1 MRSLAQ
7 KRREDAVA
15 LPKLREKEP
24 LLQDIRALSFVR
36 HSSFVIRNS
45 THEHHVFGS
54 DPRGAGKIAA

>member
-1 MRSLAQ
+1 MRSLAR

-24 LLQDIRALSFVR
+24 DIRALSFVR
-36 HSSFVIRNS
+36 HSSFVIRHS

>member
-24 LLQDIRALSFVR
+24 LLQDIGALSFVR
-36 HSSFVIRNS
+36 HSSFVIRHLS
-45 THEHHVFGS
+45 HEHHLSRS